1 MHQEYIKNKQPVKIF
16 INIIKKVFSISR
28 STFYSWLDNKE
39 IVNLEIKKTYKNNK
53 ITSVA
58 EQIIILNKSET
69 IKKIKEELKKVNI
82 LLNIKA
88 IKCVIHNNK
97 HYLTNN
103 VNEFD
108 LKPVLT
114 NKNIFIKLTQEKE
127 KFIVDN
133 CEKQIK
139 KIIEE
144 FNKKFNINIHEKQVV
159 NILHKYRKKTISFYK
174 KTPEIVEFIIK
185 KIKDNSIYTIENIY
199 DMIVKEFKIKISR
212 QLIYNILKENNYV
225 YKKLKRIN
233 NPYKIEEQLKQFEK
247 VKEKHN
253 LKNINNCVSLDEIS
267 ITINSKP
274 TYGWFEKNGEPSFK
288 LETPK
293 ITNKRYSI
301 LMASNNKKI
310 LHYIIC
316 DGGIKTDCFI
326 NFIKELKSKNE
337 NEKSYYL
344 MDNAVIHKTKKFN
357 NYVLENK
364 LNIVYNAPYH
374 SETNPIEN
382 IFSMFRN
389 KINRSKNNNLEC
401 IKIITDEFIKENN
414 ETKFKNIFE
423 HSVKMID
430 TFIKDNKK

>member
-1 MHQEYIKNKQPVKIF
+1 M
-16 INIIKKVFSISR
+16 
-28 STFYSWLDNKE
+28 
-39 IVNLEIKKTYKNNK
+39 
-53 ITSVA
+53 
-58 EQIIILNKSET
+58 
-69 IKKIKEELKKVNI
+69 
-82 LLNIKA
+82 
-88 IKCVIHNNK
+88 
-97 HYLTNN
+97 
-103 VNEFD
+103 
-108 LKPVLT
+108 
-114 NKNIFIKLTQEKE
+114 
-127 KFIVDN
+127 DN

-144 FNKKFNINIHEKQVV
+144 FIKKFNTNIHEKQVV
-159 NILHKYRKKTISFYK
+159 GILHKYKKSTKSFYK

-185 KIKDNSIYTIENIY
+185 KIKEHSIYTIKKLKEL
-199 DMIVKEFKIKISR
+199 IVKEYKLDISS

-233 NPYKIEEQLKQFEK
+233 NPYKIEEQIKQLEK

-253 LKNINNCVSLDEIS
+253 LNNIDNCVSLDEIS
-267 ITINSKP
+267 IVINSTP
-274 TYGWFEKNGEPSFK
+274 RHGWFEKNTEPNYK

-310 LHYIIC
+310 LHNIIC
-316 DGGIKTDCFI
+316 DGGIKTDIFI
-326 NFIKELKSKNE
+326 NFIKELKTKNE

-389 KINRSKNNNLEC
+389 KINRSENNNLEC
-401 IKIITDEFIKENN
+401 IKTITNEFIKENN
-414 ETKFKNIFE
+414 KVNFKNIFE

-430 TFIKDNKK
+430 NFIKDNKK